1 MGWRMAGSE
10 RAGQRLRVLISI
22 QGPVAVA
29 HCAGT
34 LDRRSVD
41 ELATRVRP
49 LLFAGVRGVVCAL
62 ERVEHVHFQALEL
75 FVELHRLVR
84 SAGGHFIL
92 AGATPYVRQI
102 LDFGGVPA
110 QVTVSASRGEAVEAL
125 QAELPPAAA
134 AARSSVQ
141 PSLL

>member
-1 MGWRMAGSE
+1 MAGSKS
-10 RAGQRLRVLISI
+10 AGQRLRVLISI
-22 QGPVAVA
+22 QGPVAVV

-41 ELATRVRP
+41 EVATRLRP
-49 LLFAGVRGVVCAL
+49 LLFAGVRGVVLSL

-75 FVELHRLVR
+75 LVELHRLVR
-84 SAGGHFIL
+84 GSGGRFVL
-92 AGATPYVRQI
+92 GGASPYVRQI

-110 QVTVSASRGEAVEAL
+110 QVTLAASRGEAVEMVHSAWAGVG
-125 QAELPPAAA
+125 AEAVA
-134 AARSSVQ
+134 SVQ

>member
-1 MGWRMAGSE
+1 MAGSE

-29 HCAGT
+29 YCAGT
-34 LDRRSVD
+34 LDRRSAE
-41 ELATRVRP
+41 ELGARLRP

-62 ERVEHVHFQALEL
+62 DKVEHVHFQALEL
-75 FVELHRLVR
+75 LIELHRLVR
-84 SAGGHFIL
+84 AAGGRFVL

-102 LDFGGVPA
+102 LDFGGVPG
-110 QVTVSASRGEAVEAL
+110 QVTVAASRGQAVE
-125 QAELPPAAA
+125 ELMTAMPSVPLAVAT
-134 AARSSVQ
+134 SVQ

>member
-1 MGWRMAGSE
+1 MGSK

-22 QGPVAVA
+22 QGPVAVV
-29 HCAGT
+29 HGAGT

-41 ELATRVRP
+41 DLATRLRP
-49 LLFAGVRGVVCAL
+49 LLFAGVRGVVLSL

-75 FVELHRLVR
+75 LIELHRLVR
-84 SAGGHFIL
+84 ASGGRFAL
-92 AGATPYVRQI
+92 AGASPYVRQI

-110 QVTVSASRGEAVEAL
+110 QVTLVASRTEAVERV
-125 QAELPPAAA
+125 QAAWAVTPADAV
-134 AARSSVQ
+134 SSVQ

>member
-1 MGWRMAGSE
+1 MAGST

-22 QGPVAVA
+22 RGPVAVV

-41 ELATRVRP
+41 EVATRLRP
-49 LLFAGVRGVVCAL
+49 LLFAGVRGVVLAL
-62 ERVEHVHFQALEL
+62 ERVEHVHFQALAL
-75 FVELHRLVR
+75 LVELHRLVR
-84 SAGGHFIL
+84 GGGGRFVL
-92 AGATPYVRQI
+92 AGASPYVRQI

-110 QVTVSASRGEAVEAL
+110 QVTLVASRSEAVTL
-125 QAELPPAAA
+125 VQSTWAETAAVA
-134 AARSSVQ
+134 SPSVQ